1 MLDAI
6 GPASSMSSRSLEPR
20 PMGREDMIEAPVEMP
35 LAVDL
40 DGTLILTDMSALSAK
55 RIFWRRPWMILGVLL
70 DELAGRRAKWKQ
82 DLARRLVFDPAEL
95 AYHEA
100 FLDWLTGEKA
110 RGRTLILATAS
121 DRAVAEVIGAHVGL
135 FDDVMGSDGK
145 INLRDRKKAEA
156 LIGRY
161 GEKGFGYAGNS
172 RHDIAVWEHAGQ
184 VIVVNPQRGLLDELG
199 DSADLVF
206 E

>member
-1 MLDAI
+1 M
-6 GPASSMSSRSLEPR
+6 
-20 PMGREDMIEAPVEMP
+20 
-35 LAVDL
+35 
-40 DGTLILTDMSALSAK
+40 
-55 RIFWRRPWMILGVLL
+55 FFF
-70 DELAGRRAKWKQ
+70 KQ
-82 DLARRLVFDPAEL
+82 KT
-95 AYHEA
+95 AYE
-100 FLDWLTGEKA
+100 
-110 RGRTLILATAS
+110 
-121 DRAVAEVIGAHVGL
+121 VGL
-135 FDDVMGSDGK
+135 GLVGSDGK